1 MKKFLY
7 VSALLS
13 SLSSAAEIQEQSK
26 EQILIGMLHNSI
38 EATLEEYHKNDWS
51 KTRDLASHF
60 WRDPSSPLEQE
71 VKIRVNKFHNFLL
84 KTFNYDKKAS
94 LTILKHYFDYQLDC
108 LQFDYENAPK
118 SRFQVWSNI
127 PPQYHATLAFEIV
140 AGTMGIK
147 IATDYHGRYALA
159 SEQARFIE
167 EQQRKL
173 KDESSKAPPPPPP
186 PPSPSL
192 SPMPKLRS
200 GQKSK
205 KNEMS
210 LIHLKGPLNASTRAP
225 QIIKVGSSSLSS
237 GVLEEIKEKS
247 FKLQPAANRILKA
260 KPINEEIDFTALL
273 KLRLEKMRSSMLDK
287 EEETEEEE
295 G

>member
-13 SLSSAAEIQEQSK
+13 SLSFATEIPEQSK
-26 EQILIGMLHNSI
+26 VQILTGMVHNSFH
-38 EATLEEYHKNDWS
+38 AALEYYHKDDWS
-51 KTRDLASHF
+51 EIRDLASRF

-71 VKIRVNKFHNFLL
+71 VKIRVNRFHNFLL

-108 LQFDYENAPK
+108 LQFDYGNAPK
-118 SRFQVWSNI
+118 SRFQVWSNT

-140 AGTMGIK
+140 AGTLGVK
-147 IATDYHGRYALA
+147 IATDYHAQYALA

-173 KDESSKAPPPPPP
+173 KDEFSKAPPPPPP

-192 SPMPKLRS
+192 SPLPKLRI
-200 GQKSK
+200 GLKSN
-205 KNEMS
+205 KNEIS
-210 LIHLKGPLNASTRAP
+210 LISIKGPLNASTQGS
-225 QIIKVGSSSLSS
+225 QIPKVGSSSLPSN
-237 GVLEEIKEKS
+237 VLEEIKGKS
-247 FKLQPAANRILKA
+247 FKLKPASDRILKA
-260 KPINEEIDFTALL
+260 KPVNEEIDFTALL
-273 KLRLEKMRSSMLDK
+273 KLRLEKIRFSMQER
-287 EEETEEEE
+287 EEETEEE